1 MKHSYCMGTYLLWLG
16 SLFIAAVCAA
26 AAVILSQG
34 ELQGWHI
41 ATGLIVW
48 LLIGAGLCLPGEFAK
63 DVSEGC
69 EYVEIRPREN
79 GNGESD
85 QAKAAPL
92 SLEES
97 VGELARQLSMR
108 ERENIKLQERLSAKE
123 NKRVLL
129 RVATIQDT
137 ASFTLK
143 LVAEAKISE
152 KDALEQIR
160 MELTSA
166 MGDLGLEEHR
176 IKVGD
181 KINNLPA
188 GSFALV
194 KVDPNPPTGLEG
206 TVKEVLNDG
215 LYAHDGTKATFLIPS
230 RIHAYKL

>member
-1 MKHSYCMGTYLLWLG
+1 MGSYLLWLG
-16 SLFIAAVCAA
+16 SLLMAVVLVALAVVLGQGSLQPWHLAA
-26 AAVILSQG
+26 A
-34 ELQGWHI
+34 
-41 ATGLIVW
+41 IVLW
-48 LLIGAGLCLPGEFAK
+48 LLLGAALCFPGDFAE
-63 DVSEGC
+63 DVSERAA
-69 EYVEIRPREN
+69 YVEL
-79 GNGESD
+79 
-85 QAKAAPL
+85 KAAKDATPTAQAGDEVAKVIPL

-97 VGELARQLSMR
+97 VGELARQLSNR
-108 ERENIKLQERLSAKE
+108 EREIVKLQERLAAKE
-123 NKRVLL
+123 NKRLL
-129 RVATIQDT
+129 VRLATIQDT

-143 LVAEAKISE
+143 LVTEGKLSE

-160 MELTSA
+160 MELSSA

-194 KVDPNPPTGLEG
+194 KVDPNPPPGLEG

>member
-1 MKHSYCMGTYLLWLG
+1 
-16 SLFIAAVCAA
+16 
-26 AAVILSQG
+26 
-34 ELQGWHI
+34 
-41 ATGLIVW
+41 
-48 LLIGAGLCLPGEFAK
+48 
-63 DVSEGC
+63 
-69 EYVEIRPREN
+69 
-79 GNGESD
+79 
-85 QAKAAPL
+85 
-92 SLEES
+92 
-97 VGELARQLSMR
+97 MR
-108 ERENIKLQERLSAKE
+108 L
-123 NKRVLL
+123 
-129 RVATIQDT
+129 ATIQDT

-143 LVAEAKISE
+143 LVAEGKLNE

-160 MELTSA
+160 MELSSA

-194 KVDPNPPTGLEG
+194 KVDPNPPPGLEG

>member
-1 MKHSYCMGTYLLWLG
+1 MGSYLLWLG
-16 SLFIAAVCAA
+16 SLLVAGLLMAMAIVLGQGNMQAWHLGVAI
-26 AAVILSQG
+26 IL
-34 ELQGWHI
+34 
-41 ATGLIVW
+41 W
-48 LLIGAGLCLPGEFAK
+48 LLLGAGLCFPGDFAE
-63 DVSEGC
+63 DIAAT
-69 EYVEIRPREN
+69 YVEIRQTT
-79 GNGESD
+79 GTTTADKGGEEVT
-85 QAKAAPL
+85 KVTPL

-97 VGELARQLSMR
+97 VGELARQLSNR
-108 ERENIKLQERLSAKE
+108 EREIVKLQERLAAKE
-123 NKRVLL
+123 NKRLL
-129 RVATIQDT
+129 VRLATIQDT

-143 LVAEAKISE
+143 LVAERKLNE

-160 MELTSA
+160 MELSSA

-194 KVDPNPPTGLEG
+194 KVDPNPPPGLEG

>member
-1 MKHSYCMGTYLLWLG
+1 MGSYLLWLG
-16 SLFIAAVCAA
+16 SLLVACLLIAMAVVLGQGSLQPWHLGV
-26 AAVILSQG
+26 AVIL
-34 ELQGWHI
+34 
-41 ATGLIVW
+41 W
-48 LLIGAGLCLPGEFAK
+48 LLLGAGLCFPGDFAE
-63 DVSEGC
+63 DVADT
-69 EYVEIRPREN
+69 YVEIRQTTGTPTADK
-79 GNGESD
+79 GGEEA
-85 QAKAAPL
+85 AKVIPL

-97 VGELARQLSMR
+97 VGELARQLSNR
-108 ERENIKLQERLSAKE
+108 EREVVKLQDRLAAKE
-123 NKRVLL
+123 NKRLL
-129 RVATIQDT
+129 VRLATIQDT
-137 ASFTLK
+137 ASLTLK
-143 LVAEAKISE
+143 LVAEGKLNE

-160 MELTSA
+160 MELSSA

-194 KVDPNPPTGLEG
+194 KVDPNPPPGLEG